1 MRAPEGWTGPL
12 ALRPPGLWLGDLGL
26 ALPLVLCCNLSVNRT
41 PEGLQTGPSD
51 IWPQMYFIRPA
62 KCFRKQGIS
71 FKKKIRSV

>member
-51 IWPQMYFIRPA
+51 IWPTDVFYSACKVFQKAGYFI
-62 KCFRKQGIS
+62 
-71 FKKKIRSV
+71 